1 MTPNDVRL
9 RLKQIANFGG
19 DHEAAHAAEDDLY
32 RDVLRA
38 IADGLPQG
46 KRMAQMALET
56 QDMKFERWCA

>member
-9 RLKQIANFGG
+9 RLKEIEKLRG
-19 DHEAAHAAEDDLY
+19 DHEAMHSAEDDLY

-38 IADGLPQG
+38 ISQGLPQG
-46 KRMAQMALET
+46 RRMAEMALET